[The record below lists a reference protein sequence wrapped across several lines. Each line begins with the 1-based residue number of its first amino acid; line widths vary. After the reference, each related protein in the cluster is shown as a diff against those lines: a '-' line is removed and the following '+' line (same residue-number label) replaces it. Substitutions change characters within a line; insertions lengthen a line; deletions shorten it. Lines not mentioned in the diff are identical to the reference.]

1 MRLFQVKK
9 LSLSIIMQ
17 HLTKISLLFA
27 MATMVACQEL
37 PDYMVGS
44 NTVARVGKKELNISE
59 IQAATPA
66 GLTGADSISF
76 AKLYIDKWLV
86 RQLKLEEAEQ
96 LFSEAETDIE
106 RLVEDY
112 RQSLLMRK
120 VDQHHIDEQ
129 LSEDFSE
136 QDIADY
142 YNSHKANFTLDRT
155 LVKGR
160 ILCFDDDYRQAKKLK
175 EQMAKASTSATA
187 DKQFTDICEKN
198 DFLLIDN
205 RAEWVNLADFVSHLP
220 IAHTQDYSS
229 ILDRLGIQ
237 EMKDNNARYYFEL
250 TSVCRK
256 GNVAPLEIVADN
268 IRRILITQRRS
279 EIIKNHEQSI
289 VSSAFESGHA
299 RIYEVEKKNKQ
310 PQTQRETEKENHK
323 LCSIKRH

>member
-1 MRLFQVKK
+1 
-9 LSLSIIMQ
+9 MQ
-17 HLTKISLLFA
+17 HLTKISLFFA

-76 AKLYIDKWLV
+76 TKLYIDKWLV

-205 RAEWVNLADFVSHLP
+205 RTEWVNLADFVTHLP
-220 IAHTQDYSS
+220 IAHTKDYSN

-299 RIYEVEKKNKQ
+299 RIYDVDKKNK
-310 PQTQRETEKENHK
+310 
-323 LCSIKRH
+323 

>member
-1 MRLFQVKK
+1 
-9 LSLSIIMQ
+9 MQ
-17 HLTKISLLFA
+17 HLTKISLFFA

-76 AKLYIDKWLV
+76 TKLYIDKWLV

-205 RAEWVNLADFVSHLP
+205 RTEWVNLADFVTHLP
-220 IAHTQDYSS
+220 IAHTKDYSN

-299 RIYEVEKKNKQ
+299 RIYDVEKKNK
-310 PQTQRETEKENHK
+310 
-323 LCSIKRH
+323 

>member
-1 MRLFQVKK
+1 
-9 LSLSIIMQ
+9 MQ
-17 HLTKISLLFA
+17 HLTKISLFLA

-59 IQAATPA
+59 IQAATPT

-76 AKLYIDKWLV
+76 TKLYIDKWLV

-205 RAEWVNLADFVSHLP
+205 RTEWVNLADFVTHLP
-220 IAHTQDYSS
+220 IAHTKDYSN

-256 GNVAPLEIVADN
+256 GNVAPLEIVTDN

-299 RIYEVEKKNKQ
+299 RIYDVEKKNK
-310 PQTQRETEKENHK
+310 
-323 LCSIKRH
+323 

>member
-1 MRLFQVKK
+1 
-9 LSLSIIMQ
+9 MQ

-27 MATMVACQEL
+27 VATMVACQEL

-205 RAEWVNLADFVSHLP
+205 RTEWVNLADFVSHLP

-310 PQTQRETEKENHK
+310 Q
-323 LCSIKRH
+323 

>member
-1 MRLFQVKK
+1 
-9 LSLSIIMQ
+9 MQ
-17 HLTKISLLFA
+17 HLTKISLFFA

-59 IQAATPA
+59 IQAATPT

-76 AKLYIDKWLV
+76 TKLYIDKWLV

-205 RAEWVNLADFVSHLP
+205 RTEWVNLADFVTHLP
-220 IAHTQDYSS
+220 IAHTKDYSN

-299 RIYEVEKKNKQ
+299 RIYDVEKKNK
-310 PQTQRETEKENHK
+310 
-323 LCSIKRH
+323 

>member
-1 MRLFQVKK
+1 
-9 LSLSIIMQ
+9 MQ
-17 HLTKISLLFA
+17 HLTKISLFFA

-59 IQAATPA
+59 IQAATPT

-76 AKLYIDKWLV
+76 TKLYIDKWLV

-205 RAEWVNLADFVSHLP
+205 RTEWVNLADFVTHLP
-220 IAHTQDYSS
+220 IAHTKDYSS

-299 RIYEVEKKNKQ
+299 RIYDVEKKNK
-310 PQTQRETEKENHK
+310 
-323 LCSIKRH
+323 

>member
-1 MRLFQVKK
+1 
-9 LSLSIIMQ
+9 MQ
-17 HLTKISLLFA
+17 RTNRYLILL
-27 MATMVACQEL
+27 MALLLAACQEL
-37 PDYMVGS
+37 PRYFAGSELLAEVGD
-44 NTVARVGKKELNISE
+44 KELTVEELRRSIPS
-59 IQAATPA
+59 
-66 GLTGADSISF
+66 GLSAADSSAYAHVF
-76 AKLYIDKWLV
+76 VDRWV
-86 RQLKLEEAEQ
+86 RRQLKLQEAEQ

-310 PQTQRETEKENHK
+310 Q
-323 LCSIKRH
+323 

>member
-1 MRLFQVKK
+1 MA
-9 LSLSIIMQ
+9 
-17 HLTKISLLFA
+17 A
-27 MATMVACQEL
+27 MAACQEL
-37 PDYMVGS
+37 PDYMVGR
-44 NTVARVGKKELNISE
+44 NTVARVGKNELNISE

-76 AKLYIDKWLV
+76 AKLYIDKWLI

-96 LFSEAETDIE
+96 LFSSSETDIE

-120 VDQHHIDEQ
+120 VDQHHVDEQ

-136 QDIADY
+136 EDIADY
-142 YNSHKANFTLDRT
+142 YNAHKANFTLDRT

-160 ILCFDDDYRQAKKLK
+160 ILCYNDDYRQWSKLK
-175 EQMAKASTSATA
+175 EQMAKAATSATA

-198 DFLLIDN
+198 NFLLIDH
-205 RAEWVNLADFVSHLP
+205 RTEWVNLSDFVTHLP
-220 IAHTQDYSS
+220 VAHTQDYSE
-229 ILDRLGIQ
+229 ILNKLGIQ
-237 EMKDNNARYYFEL
+237 EMKDNNARYLFEL

-256 GNVAPLEIVADN
+256 GNVAPLEVVADN

-289 VSSAFESGHA
+289 IKEAFASGHA
-299 RIYEVEKKNKQ
+299 RIYDHKEKKEDK
-310 PQTQRETEKENHK
+310 
-323 LCSIKRH
+323 

>member
-1 MRLFQVKK
+1 
-9 LSLSIIMQ
+9 MQ
-17 HLTKISLLFA
+17 HLTKISLFLA

-76 AKLYIDKWLV
+76 TKLYIDKWLV

-160 ILCFDDDYRQAKKLK
+160 ILCFDDDYR
-175 EQMAKASTSATA
+175 
-187 DKQFTDICEKN
+187 
-198 DFLLIDN
+198 
-205 RAEWVNLADFVSHLP
+205 
-220 IAHTQDYSS
+220 
-229 ILDRLGIQ
+229 
-237 EMKDNNARYYFEL
+237 
-250 TSVCRK
+250 
-256 GNVAPLEIVADN
+256 
-268 IRRILITQRRS
+268 
-279 EIIKNHEQSI
+279 
-289 VSSAFESGHA
+289 
-299 RIYEVEKKNKQ
+299 
-310 PQTQRETEKENHK
+310 
-323 LCSIKRH
+323 

>member
-1 MRLFQVKK
+1 
-9 LSLSIIMQ
+9 MQ
-17 HLTKISLLFA
+17 HLTKISLFFA

-59 IQAATPA
+59 IQAATPT

-76 AKLYIDKWLV
+76 TKLYIDKWLV

-205 RAEWVNLADFVSHLP
+205 RTEWVNLADFVTHLP
-220 IAHTQDYSS
+220 IAHTKDYSN

-299 RIYEVEKKNKQ
+299 RIYNVEKKNK
-310 PQTQRETEKENHK
+310 
-323 LCSIKRH
+323 